1 MIKYLEN
8 RIWSLN
14 AKIINTETEPA
25 EVNRRL
31 QELLP
36 DGIFSDGGLIFSYS
50 ENPIGNYSL
59 RPVEICLSLSENAVN
74 QYNKQLL
81 ENGIDFQLSSFRMI
95 INTFGFLNIAPVYLY
110 TGSMDITDPSLI
122 ESNGDASAEVIDA
135 HFEEINQVIDALD
148 IIGTI
153 RKSDFYHFGVPS
165 GIEKTGLHTKD
176 DSYNY
181 FVHIFYRDEDNLL
194 QNTIK
199 MYEAEDASMTYEE
212 HVFYSVFPIYFWEL
226 RSDITDDEI
235 IRMTAIDSYMI
246 CETVAVNNALHVY
259 NSFLDVLNQNND
271 VDSNHLR
278 KIFNYNTWL
287 IQYLRLFNPNFTL
300 HQFRFMKM
308 FRQTSDIESKY
319 ALLKDAEQSLSFA
332 IEGIEVSRSQQSERV
347 MQFILALFTAL
358 TLYSV
363 ITDVVGLLTS
373 DVESVPFLSK
383 SVNISIFT
391 IETIIILLFIL
402 FFRKI
407 SRKM

>member
-1 MIKYLEN
+1 
-8 RIWSLN
+8 
-14 AKIINTETEPA
+14 
-25 EVNRRL
+25 
-31 QELLP
+31 
-36 DGIFSDGGLIFSYS
+36 
-50 ENPIGNYSL
+50 
-59 RPVEICLSLSENAVN
+59 
-74 QYNKQLL
+74 
-81 ENGIDFQLSSFRMI
+81 
-95 INTFGFLNIAPVYLY
+95 
-110 TGSMDITDPSLI
+110 
-122 ESNGDASAEVIDA
+122 
-135 HFEEINQVIDALD
+135 
-148 IIGTI
+148 
-153 RKSDFYHFGVPS
+153 
-165 GIEKTGLHTKD
+165 
-176 DSYNY
+176 
-181 FVHIFYRDEDNLL
+181 
-194 QNTIK
+194 
-199 MYEAEDASMTYEE
+199 MTYEE
-212 HVFYSVFPIYFWEL
+212 HVFYSVFPIYFWDV
-226 RSDITDDEI
+226 RSDITDNEI

-259 NSFLDVLNQNND
+259 NSFLDVLNQNNE

-308 FRQTSDIESKY
+308 YRQTSDIESKY

-332 IEGIEVSRSQQSERV
+332 IEGIEVSRSQHSERV

-391 IETIIILLFIL
+391 IETVIILSFIL

>member
-14 AKIINTETEPA
+14 AKIINTQA
-25 EVNRRL
+25 DLNEVNSQLMTRI
-31 QELLP
+31 P
-36 DGIFSDGGLIFSYS
+36 TGIFSDGGIIFSYS
-50 ENPIGNYSL
+50 ENPIGNYSF
-59 RPVEICLSLSENAVN
+59 RPVEVCLSLSENAVN
-74 QYNKQLL
+74 QYNQLL
-81 ENGIDFQLSSFRMI
+81 SENGIAFQLSSFRMI
-95 INTFGFLNIAPVYLY
+95 INTFGFLNIAPIY
-110 TGSMDITDPSLI
+110 TYSGPPNDADPSAI
-122 ESNGDASAEVIDA
+122 ESSGDAAAELIDA
-135 HFEEINQVIDALD
+135 LFDNISQVIDILD
-148 IIGTI
+148 TIGII

-181 FVHIFYRDEDNLL
+181 FVHIFFREEDKLL

-226 RSDITDDEI
+226 RSDISDDEI

-259 NSFLDVLNQNND
+259 NSFLDVLNQNNE

-308 FRQTSDIESKY
+308 YRQTSDIESKY

-332 IEGIEVSRSQQSERV
+332 IEGIEVKRSQHSERV

-391 IETIIILLFIL
+391 IETVVILSFIL

>member
-14 AKIINTETEPA
+14 AKIINTEADPN
-25 EVNRRL
+25 EVNRQLMERI
-31 QELLP
+31 P
-36 DGIFSDGGLIFSYS
+36 SGIFSDGGIIFSYS
-50 ENPIGNYSL
+50 ENPIGNYSF
-59 RPVEICLSLSENAVN
+59 RPVEVCLSLSESAVN
-74 QYNKQLL
+74 QYNHLL
-81 ENGIDFQLSSFRMI
+81 SENGIAFQLSSYRMI

-110 TGSMDITDPSLI
+110 TGPLNDADPSVI
-122 ESNGDASAEVIDA
+122 ESTGDASAELIDA
-135 HFEEINQVIDALD
+135 HFDAISQVIDALD
-148 IIGTI
+148 TIGII

-181 FVHIFYRDEDNLL
+181 FVHIFYRDEDKLL

-259 NSFLDVLNQNND
+259 NSFLNVLNQNNE

-308 FRQTSDIESKY
+308 YRQTSDIESKY

-332 IEGIEVSRSQQSERV
+332 IEGIEVKRSQHSERV

-373 DVESVPFLSK
+373 DVESFPFLSK
-383 SVNISIFT
+383 SVNLSIFM
-391 IETIIILLFIL
+391 IETVVILSFIL